1 MSSRKRRKLR
11 RVSKVEKRGPRV
23 VESGP
28 IRLVTRLDQ
37 KG

>member
-1 MSSRKRRKLR
+1 MSSPKRRKR
-11 RVSKVEKRGPRV
+11 RVSKKREPRI